1 MTPSDANAPQQARLI
16 VEGRGNWVY
25 THPIPEGGRVTIGRG
40 ETNDIDLGDLHAST
54 RHAEVVHE
62 GKIYMLRDIGSR
74 NGTFLNDEKVKEG
87 KLRHGAEIRVGTTS
101 MSFVTDDEQS
111 FTASQALSAIP
122 AQKDPGQA
130 LEPILERL
138 DGIRSDMEA
147 GASNPGSGELLSQ
160 VVEDL
165 QLELRDARATID
177 RLNKVNEFIRLLGT
191 PNLTPVQLLSGAL
204 YFMCTEVKGE
214 NGFIM
219 QIDPKSK
226 KWSVRCRFGEI
237 RDWEAIDDGG
247 NKQLPMSLTLV
258 EEALRTGQPVIT
270 QSAVDDPRFMEAKS
284 IGFLGIQ
291 TCLCYPLFSGGAPAG
306 VAYTDRRNSRNVFS
320 SAEEKL
326 FHGLTSQLNQML
338 YPPPEVM

>member
-1 MTPSDANAPQQARLI
+1 MSQQARLV

-25 THPIPEGGRVTIGRG
+25 THPIPEGGRVSIGRG
-40 ETNDIDLGDLHAST
+40 AENDVDLGDLHAST
-54 RHAEVVHE
+54 RHAEIVADGRGFV
-62 GKIYMLRDIGSR
+62 LRDLGSR
-74 NGTFLNDEKVKEG
+74 NGTLLNGEKVKEA
-87 KLRHGAEIRVGTTS
+87 KLRHGADIRIGATS
-101 MSFVTDDEQS
+101 MSFLTDKDES
-111 FTASQALSAIP
+111 FTTASAPMSPP
-122 AQKDPGQA
+122 AQKDPGAA

-138 DGIRSDMEA
+138 DDLRSGLDS
-147 GASNPGSGELLSQ
+147 ASTPGSGEVLSQ
-160 VVEDL
+160 AVEGL
-165 QLELRDARATID
+165 QIELKEARATID

-191 PNLTPVQLLSGAL
+191 PDLAPVQLLSGAL

-237 RDWEAIDDGG
+237 RDWESVNAAEGQ
-247 NKQLPMSLTLV
+247 QLPMSLTLV

-270 QSAVDDPRFMEAKS
+270 QSALDDPRFIEAKS

-291 TCLCYPLFSGGAPAG
+291 TCLCYPLFRDGKPEG
-306 VAYTDRRNSRNVFS
+306 VAYTDRRDSHSAFT

-326 FHGLTSQLNQML
+326 FHALTSQLNQFL
-338 YPPPEVM
+338 YPAPRDF

>member
-1 MTPSDANAPQQARLI
+1 MAQQARLI

-40 ETNDIDLGDLHAST
+40 GTNDIDLGDLHSSS
-54 RHAEVVHE
+54 RHAEVVQN
-62 GKIYMLRDIGSR
+62 GKTFMLRDLGSR
-74 NGTFLNDEKVKEG
+74 NGTFLNGEKVTEA

-101 MSFVTDDEQS
+101 MSFLTDEEQS
-111 FTASQALSAIP
+111 FTASQMPSSPP
-122 AQKDPGQA
+122 APKDPGLA
-130 LEPILERL
+130 LEPLMERL
-138 DGIRSDMEA
+138 DDLKHDMES
-147 GASNPGSGELLSQ
+147 GASLAEGGELLTRA
-160 VVEDL
+160 VEDL
-165 QLELRDARATID
+165 QLELKEARATID

-219 QIDPKSK
+219 QIDAKTA

-237 RDWEAIDDGG
+237 RDWEAATDGG
-247 NKQLPMSLTLV
+247 GKQLPMSLTLV

-291 TCLCYPLFSGGAPAG
+291 TCLCYPLFSNGKPAG
-306 VAYTDRRNSRNVFS
+306 VTYTDRRNSRHAFT

-326 FHGLTSQLNQML
+326 FHALTSQLNQML
-338 YPPPEVM
+338 YPTVEPV

>member
-1 MTPSDANAPQQARLI
+1 MNQQARLI

-25 THPIPEGGRVTIGRG
+25 THPIPEDGRVTIGRG

-54 RHAEVVHE
+54 RHAEVVQN
-62 GKIYMLRDIGSR
+62 GKVFTLKDLGSR
-74 NGTFLNDEKVKEG
+74 NGTYLNGEKVKEG

-111 FTASQALSAIP
+111 FTASQPPSAP
-122 AQKDPGQA
+122 PEKDPGQA

-138 DGIRSDMEA
+138 DGLRGEMESS
-147 GASNPGSGELLSQ
+147 ASQPDSGEFLSQ

-165 QLELRDARATID
+165 QLELKEARSTID

-219 QIDPKSK
+219 QIDPKTK

-237 RDWEAIDDGG
+237 RDWEASNDAGD
-247 NKQLPMSLTLV
+247 KQLPMSLTLV

-291 TCLCYPLFSGGAPAG
+291 TCLCYPLFSEGKPAG
-306 VAYTDRRNSRNVFS
+306 VVYTDRRNSRHAFS
-320 SAEEKL
+320 SGEEKL
-326 FHGLTSQLNQML
+326 FHALTSQLNQML
-338 YPPPEVM
+338 YPPPNAD